1 MVKRLAAEADG
12 LTRHLVKEYVDG
24 PDGGREC
31 TGDAR
36 EKIIAAYHKEL
47 SGRTAKQA
55 KVAVTDLVRIYRDKK
70 GIGLIKPEYT
80 NKSKKRKSKGEL
92 TSEANSKDKNDVNNP
107 KNKQRPL

>member
-1 MVKRLAAEADG
+1 MVKRLAAKG
-12 LTRHLVKEYVDG
+12 LTRRLAQEYVDG

-36 EKIIAAYHKEL
+36 EKIIAAYHEEL

-55 KVAVTDLVRIYRDKK
+55 NKAVSELVRVYRDKK
-70 GIGLIKPEYT
+70 GIGLIMPEKT
-80 NKSKKRKSKGEL
+80 GKGKKRKSKGEL
-92 TSEANSKDKNDVNNP
+92 TSHANSKENNDVNNP